1 MSESTGGLAF
11 ITNLRIGN
19 KIAAGFGLI
28 LLILTVSSVMA
39 FLSFGRVT
47 AAIGEYSEL
56 VGGSAVF
63 RDIDLAVTRLRGRVR
78 EYNFSDEEAT
88 ADLAIKY
95 AAALR
100 QLIADGLTRVTNPER
115 HALLENIGKQAAL
128 YTTGFEI
135 LHAKKLEQDK
145 LQTGVLDVVGQ
156 QMTDGFTA
164 VSAAVVKAGN
174 TDLLPVAL
182 DARRLS
188 LMARLDANKRLG
200 RNDEAAA
207 KSAEQRF
214 ADLKAIM
221 TQLAA
226 ATEVTALLGAEAKLI
241 DTYQSAFQRAIGLEV
256 EQMTMMNGSLRQAG
270 DSMAADAVKAKDSN
284 LAEQATT
291 EKEAQSITA
300 RGSTQVMLLGVAGLV
315 IGIAFAWLIGR
326 GISRPVVRMCVAMR
340 ALAGGDKAVEIPGV
354 GRKDEIGQMA
364 DTVQVFKDNMIE
376 TERLRS
382 EQEQTKARA
391 EAERKQSMTN
401 LADNFE
407 AGVKGI
413 VSAVASQATE
423 MEASAR
429 AMTNT
434 AEQTT
439 QQATT
444 VAAAVEQ
451 ASASIQTVASAA
463 EQLSSS
469 VLEIGR
475 QVEQSS
481 KIAAHAV
488 IEADKTNTTVEG
500 LNTIAQRIGE
510 VVQLIENIAGQTNL
524 LALNATIEAARA
536 GDAGKGFAVVAS
548 EVKSLATQ
556 TAKATEE
563 IRAQIGEIQGSTEQ
577 TVGAIRSIGGT
588 IRQMSEIATTIASA
602 VEQQG
607 AATREIA
614 SNVHQAAQGTTD
626 IATNIGGLSRAA
638 SETGAAA
645 TQVLAGAGELSRQSE
660 TLRADVDTFVAT
672 VRAA

>member
-11 ITNLRIGN
+11 ITNLRISN
-19 KIAAGFGLI
+19 KITAGFGLI

-364 DTVQVFKDNMIE
+364 DTVQVFKDSMIE
-376 TERLRS
+376 TERLRA
-382 EQEQTKARA
+382 EQEQTKALA
-391 EAERKQSMTN
+391 EAERKRSMTN
-401 LADNFE
+401 LADTFE

-423 MEASAR
+423 MEASAQ
-429 AMTNT
+429 AMTHT

-463 EQLSSS
+463 EQLSTS

-488 IEADKTNTTVEG
+488 VEADKTNATVEG

-563 IRAQIGEIQGSTEQ
+563 IRAQISEIQGSTEQ

-660 TLRADVDTFVAT
+660 TLRRDVDTFVAT

>member
-11 ITNLRIGN
+11 ITNLRISN
-19 KIAAGFGLI
+19 KITAGFGLI

-39 FLSFGRVT
+39 VT
-47 AAIGEYSEL
+47 L
-56 VGGSAVF
+56 
-63 RDIDLAVTRLRGRVR
+63 LRGRVR

-284 LAEQATT
+284 LQGNRV
-291 EKEAQSITA
+291 KET
-300 RGSTQVMLLGVAGLV
+300 R
-315 IGIAFAWLIGR
+315 
-326 GISRPVVRMCVAMR
+326 
-340 ALAGGDKAVEIPGV
+340 DK
-354 GRKDEIGQMA
+354 
-364 DTVQVFKDNMIE
+364 
-376 TERLRS
+376 RL
-382 EQEQTKARA
+382 KC
-391 EAERKQSMTN
+391 
-401 LADNFE
+401 
-407 AGVKGI
+407 
-413 VSAVASQATE
+413 
-423 MEASAR
+423 
-429 AMTNT
+429 
-434 AEQTT
+434 
-439 QQATT
+439 
-444 VAAAVEQ
+444 
-451 ASASIQTVASAA
+451 
-463 EQLSSS
+463 
-469 VLEIGR
+469 
-475 QVEQSS
+475 
-481 KIAAHAV
+481 
-488 IEADKTNTTVEG
+488 
-500 LNTIAQRIGE
+500 
-510 VVQLIENIAGQTNL
+510 
-524 LALNATIEAARA
+524 
-536 GDAGKGFAVVAS
+536 
-548 EVKSLATQ
+548 
-556 TAKATEE
+556 
-563 IRAQIGEIQGSTEQ
+563 
-577 TVGAIRSIGGT
+577 
-588 IRQMSEIATTIASA
+588 
-602 VEQQG
+602 
-607 AATREIA
+607 
-614 SNVHQAAQGTTD
+614 
-626 IATNIGGLSRAA
+626 
-638 SETGAAA
+638 
-645 TQVLAGAGELSRQSE
+645 
-660 TLRADVDTFVAT
+660 
-672 VRAA
+672 

>member
-11 ITNLRIGN
+11 ITNLRISN
-19 KIAAGFGLI
+19 KITAGFGLI

-47 AAIGEYSEL
+47 AAIEEYSEL

-364 DTVQVFKDNMIE
+364 DTVQVFKDSMIE
-376 TERLRS
+376 TERLRA
-382 EQEQTKARA
+382 EQEQTKALA
-391 EAERKQSMTN
+391 EAERKRSMTN
-401 LADNFE
+401 LADTFE

-423 MEASAR
+423 MEASAQ
-429 AMTNT
+429 AMTHT

-463 EQLSSS
+463 EQLSTS

-488 IEADKTNTTVEG
+488 VEADKTNATVEG

-563 IRAQIGEIQGSTEQ
+563 IRAQISEIQGSTEQ

-660 TLRADVDTFVAT
+660 TLRRDVDTFVAT

>member
-11 ITNLRIGN
+11 ITNLRISN
-19 KIAAGFGLI
+19 KITAGFGLI

-47 AAIGEYSEL
+47 AAIEEYSEL

-364 DTVQVFKDNMIE
+364 DTVQVFKDSMIE
-376 TERLRS
+376 TERLRA
-382 EQEQTKARA
+382 EQEQTKALA
-391 EAERKQSMTN
+391 EAERKRSMTN
-401 LADNFE
+401 LADTFE

-423 MEASAR
+423 MEASAQ
-429 AMTNT
+429 AMTHT

-463 EQLSSS
+463 EQLSTS

-475 QVEQSS
+475 QVEQSVEDCR
-481 KIAAHAV
+481 ARGRRGRQDQCDRRGPQHDCPAHW
-488 IEADKTNTTVEG
+488 
-500 LNTIAQRIGE
+500 
-510 VVQLIENIAGQTNL
+510 
-524 LALNATIEAARA
+524 
-536 GDAGKGFAVVAS
+536 
-548 EVKSLATQ
+548 
-556 TAKATEE
+556 
-563 IRAQIGEIQGSTEQ
+563 
-577 TVGAIRSIGGT
+577 
-588 IRQMSEIATTIASA
+588 
-602 VEQQG
+602 
-607 AATREIA
+607 
-614 SNVHQAAQGTTD
+614 
-626 IATNIGGLSRAA
+626 
-638 SETGAAA
+638 
-645 TQVLAGAGELSRQSE
+645 
-660 TLRADVDTFVAT
+660 
-672 VRAA
+672 

>member
-1 MSESTGGLAF
+1 
-11 ITNLRIGN
+11 
-19 KIAAGFGLI
+19 
-28 LLILTVSSVMA
+28 MA

-364 DTVQVFKDNMIE
+364 DTVQVFKDSMIE
-376 TERLRS
+376 TERLRA
-382 EQEQTKARA
+382 EQEQTKALA
-391 EAERKQSMTN
+391 EAERKRSMTN
-401 LADNFE
+401 LADTFE

-423 MEASAR
+423 MEASAQ
-429 AMTNT
+429 AMTHT

-463 EQLSSS
+463 EQLSTS

-488 IEADKTNTTVEG
+488 VEADKTNATVEG

-563 IRAQIGEIQGSTEQ
+563 IRAQISEIQGSTEQ

-660 TLRADVDTFVAT
+660 TLRRDVDTFVAT

>member
-1 MSESTGGLAF
+1 M
-11 ITNLRIGN
+11 
-19 KIAAGFGLI
+19 
-28 LLILTVSSVMA
+28 
-39 FLSFGRVT
+39 
-47 AAIGEYSEL
+47 
-56 VGGSAVF
+56 
-63 RDIDLAVTRLRGRVR
+63 
-78 EYNFSDEEAT
+78 
-88 ADLAIKY
+88 
-95 AAALR
+95 
-100 QLIADGLTRVTNPER
+100 GLTRVTNPER
-115 HALLENIGKQAAL
+115 HAVLENIGKQAAL
-128 YTTGFEI
+128 YVPGFET
-135 LHAKKLEQDK
+135 LRAKNLEQGK
-145 LQTGVLDVVGQ
+145 LQTDVLDVVGQ

-164 VSAAVVKAGN
+164 LIEAVVKAGN
-174 TDLLPVAL
+174 TDLLPVAI
-182 DARRLS
+182 DARRLA
-188 LMARLDANKRLG
+188 LLVRLDVNERLG
-200 RNDEAAA
+200 RHDDAAA
-207 KSAEQRF
+207 KSAAQRF
-214 ADLKAIM
+214 AELKATM

-226 ATEVTALLGAEAKLI
+226 VTEVTVLLGAEVKLI
-241 DTYQSAFQRAIGLEV
+241 DTYQSAFQRAVGLEV
-256 EQMTMMNGSLRQAG
+256 EQTTMMNGSMQQAG

-284 LAEQATT
+284 LAEQAAT

-300 RGSTQVMLLGVAGLV
+300 SGSTQVMLFGVAGLL

-326 GISRPVVRMCVAMR
+326 GISRPVVRMCAAMR

-364 DTVQVFKDNMIE
+364 DTVQVFKDSMIE
-376 TERLRS
+376 TERLRA
-382 EQEQTKARA
+382 EQERTKAQA

-423 MEASAR
+423 MEASAQ
-429 AMTNT
+429 AMTHT

-488 IEADKTNTTVEG
+488 VEADKTNTTVEG

-563 IRAQIGEIQGSTEQ
+563 IRSADQRNPGIDRADCDGDPQHRWDDPPDERNRHHDCHRPSSSKVPQRARSPAMCTRPRKAPAISPPTSAGSAGRR
-577 TVGAIRSIGGT
+577 VKPARRRRRCWLARASYPGSPKRCGRMWIRSWRPSGRRSCPHYART
-588 IRQMSEIATTIASA
+588 ATWSGARTIA
-602 VEQQG
+602 
-607 AATREIA
+607 
-614 SNVHQAAQGTTD
+614 
-626 IATNIGGLSRAA
+626 
-638 SETGAAA
+638 
-645 TQVLAGAGELSRQSE
+645 
-660 TLRADVDTFVAT
+660 
-672 VRAA
+672 

>member
-78 EYNFSDEEAT
+78 AYNFSDEEAT

-115 HALLENIGKQAAL
+115 HALLENIGKQAAS
-128 YTTGFEI
+128 YITGFET
-135 LHAKKLEQDK
+135 LHAKNLEQGK

-164 VSAAVVKAGN
+164 VIAAVVKAGN

-188 LMARLDANKRLG
+188 LMARLDVNKRLG

-207 KSAEQRF
+207 KSAAQRF
-214 ADLKAIM
+214 ADLKATM

-226 ATEVTALLGAEAKLI
+226 ATEVTALLGAE
-241 DTYQSAFQRAIGLEV
+241 
-256 EQMTMMNGSLRQAG
+256 
-270 DSMAADAVKAKDSN
+270 VKADRYVSVGIP
-284 LAEQATT
+284 ACYRPGSRTDDHDERQHAGRPAIAWPQMRSRPRTATLPNRRAT

-300 RGSTQVMLLGVAGLV
+300 SGSTQVMLFGVAGLV

-326 GISRPVVRMCVAMR
+326 GIRARWFACVLAMR

-376 TERLRS
+376 TERLRA
-382 EQEQTKARA
+382 EQERPRRA
-391 EAERKQSMTN
+391 PR
-401 LADNFE
+401 
-407 AGVKGI
+407 
-413 VSAVASQATE
+413 
-423 MEASAR
+423 R
-429 AMTNT
+429 
-434 AEQTT
+434 
-439 QQATT
+439 
-444 VAAAVEQ
+444 
-451 ASASIQTVASAA
+451 SASSQ
-463 EQLSSS
+463 
-469 VLEIGR
+469 
-475 QVEQSS
+475 
-481 KIAAHAV
+481 
-488 IEADKTNTTVEG
+488 
-500 LNTIAQRIGE
+500 
-510 VVQLIENIAGQTNL
+510 
-524 LALNATIEAARA
+524 
-536 GDAGKGFAVVAS
+536 
-548 EVKSLATQ
+548 
-556 TAKATEE
+556 
-563 IRAQIGEIQGSTEQ
+563 
-577 TVGAIRSIGGT
+577 
-588 IRQMSEIATTIASA
+588 
-602 VEQQG
+602 
-607 AATREIA
+607 
-614 SNVHQAAQGTTD
+614 
-626 IATNIGGLSRAA
+626 
-638 SETGAAA
+638 
-645 TQVLAGAGELSRQSE
+645 
-660 TLRADVDTFVAT
+660 
-672 VRAA
+672 

>member
-11 ITNLRIGN
+11 ITNLRISN
-19 KIAAGFGLI
+19 KITAGFGLI

-364 DTVQVFKDNMIE
+364 DTVQVFKDSMIE
-376 TERLRS
+376 TERLRA
-382 EQEQTKARA
+382 EQEQTKALA
-391 EAERKQSMTN
+391 EAERKRSMTN
-401 LADNFE
+401 LADTFE

-423 MEASAR
+423 MEASAQ
-429 AMTNT
+429 AMTHT

-463 EQLSSS
+463 EQLSTS

-488 IEADKTNTTVEG
+488 VEADKTNATVEG

-563 IRAQIGEIQGSTEQ
+563 IRAQISEIQGSTEQ

-614 SNVHQAAQGTTD
+614 SNVHQAAQGTT

-660 TLRADVDTFVAT
+660 TLRRDVDTFVAT